1 MAYLIL
7 LPFSA
12 VEHLYVL
19 VHVNDRRRLPSIEM
33 MQGTLW

>member
-1 MAYLIL
+1 MVYLIL
-7 LPFSA
+7 LPFSV

-19 VHVNDRRRLPSIEM
+19 VHVNDRRRLLSIEV